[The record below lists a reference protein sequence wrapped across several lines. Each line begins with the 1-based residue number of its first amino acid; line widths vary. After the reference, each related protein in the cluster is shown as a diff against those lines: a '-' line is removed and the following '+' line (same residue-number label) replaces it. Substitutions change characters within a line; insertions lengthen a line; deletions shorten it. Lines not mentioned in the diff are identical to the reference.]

1 MGSMF
6 NELGY
11 IALLVEGTVGAGR
24 VRVAANR
31 DWAAIW
37 IVVVRV
43 VSGKSVALIT
53 CRKFFASSVVGVPF
67 DAILRAPVERSV
79 VAVTRG
85 VRSGTTLR
93 LIK

>member
-1 MGSMF
+1 MF

-11 IALLVEGTVGAGR
+11 IALLVEGTVGTGR

-31 DWAAIW
+31 DRAAIW

-43 VSGKSVALIT
+43 VSGKNVALITCLT

-67 DAILRAPVERSV
+67 NAILIAPVERSV